1 MPALHPGNPTI
12 DQDSLGGSR
21 VNHFMNKFRKLGFV
35 DYDGGALR
43 VNSGLPTV
51 VLPTTLAPKSR

>member
-1 MPALHPGNPTI
+1 VPALHPGNPTI
-12 DQDSLGGSR
+12 DGEFGPFACESF
-21 VNHFMNKFRKLGFV
+21 HNKFRKLGFV

-51 VLPTTLAPKSR
+51 VLLTTLVPKAR